1 MKKLLK
7 EVWKS
12 FSKSKIILAGLTI
25 LIFLTSGIITLIF
38 DVVNSYKTQF
48 NTFKKES
55 TLQDVT
61 MNTSFNLYGNS
72 PSTYYLNKNNE
83 KSYKNSN
90 NLLSNQWEYIEVNN
104 YVDSISIP
112 TNANRVA
119 LSRLIPSLNNQSVYV
134 KTKDLSYL
142 LNVNLN
148 VGTSFE
154 QDDLGNYKVKLN
166 STGNNNIVI
175 YDSENNEINSTYNT
189 ITDLLDTY
197 DET

>member
-61 MNTSFNLYGNS
+61 MNTSFSLYGKS
-72 PSTYYLNKNNE
+72 PSTYYVDKKYE
-83 KSYKNSN
+83 VP
-90 NLLSNQWEYIEVNN
+90 NQ
-104 YVDSISIP
+104 
-112 TNANRVA
+112 
-119 LSRLIPSLNNQSVYV
+119 
-134 KTKDLSYL
+134 
-142 LNVNLN
+142 
-148 VGTSFE
+148 
-154 QDDLGNYKVKLN
+154 
-166 STGNNNIVI
+166 
-175 YDSENNEINSTYNT
+175 
-189 ITDLLDTY
+189 
-197 DET
+197 

>member
-119 LSRLIPSLNNQSVYV
+119 LSRLIPSLTNQSVYV

-175 YDSENNEINSTYNT
+175 YD
-189 ITDLLDTY
+189 
-197 DET
+197 

>member
-61 MNTSFNLYGNS
+61 MNTSFSLYGKS
-72 PSTYYLNKNNE
+72 PSTYYVDKKYE
-83 KSYKNSN
+83 VP
-90 NLLSNQWEYIEVNN
+90 NQWEYNEVDKYAN
-104 YVDSISIP
+104 SISVP
-112 TNANRVA
+112 TNLDR
-119 LSRLIPSLNNQSVYV
+119 
-134 KTKDLSYL
+134 
-142 LNVNLN
+142 
-148 VGTSFE
+148 
-154 QDDLGNYKVKLN
+154 VKL
-166 STGNNNIVI
+166 SK
-175 YDSENNEINSTYNT
+175 
-189 ITDLLDTY
+189 
-197 DET
+197 